1 MMKKWGCI
9 AAAAL
14 LTIGIGAAY
23 AGGAGEG
30 LRKYFEPEIMIETP
44 LMQEETMRRQEMIQ
58 ERFLQ
63 DENVS
68 SLDKYEQMCLALDA
82 VTENTAEYNDVLYNY
97 EYLKEAYHLTQDQL
111 DYLADLIIKGYRP
124 MVVMDICYFWLDTN
138 EDISVIEEIYALKE
152 LYHNNAWIEN
162 AFNRVT
168 EDRCGVLDEDDI
180 EAYFQKG
187 IGVKEIQAA
196 NRLCRRGVYTIQE
209 ILDMRLSGKC
219 FAEIASLIHGIS
231 QNDLPDAIR
240 GNVMQHSVQSA
251 AQDGEKIGI
260 EEELIAPEMV
270 LCAET
275 LSQIEEVPV
284 IDFYREALTGVSLK
298 DELEEKNAAFEEMID
313 EKLFREG
320 RYKDVTADEMEA
332 YVYGEEAEENE

>member
-1 MMKKWGCI
+1 
-9 AAAAL
+9 
-14 LTIGIGAAY
+14 
-23 AGGAGEG
+23 
-30 LRKYFEPEIMIETP
+30 
-44 LMQEETMRRQEMIQ
+44 
-58 ERFLQ
+58 
-63 DENVS
+63 
-68 SLDKYEQMCLALDA
+68 
-82 VTENTAEYNDVLYNY
+82 
-97 EYLKEAYHLTQDQL
+97 
-111 DYLADLIIKGYRP
+111 

-187 IGVKEIQAA
+187 IGVKE
-196 NRLCRRGVYTIQE
+196 IQE